1 MIELYCKNQNDET
14 NHDDISNHYST
25 YDEHDSNYEDN
36 DVHHHVYQCIYIYIS
51 IGMHIDIYCHT
62 FVCGVEHANQLT
74 MCTKSPLCLR

>member
-1 MIELYCKNQNDET
+1 MKPIMMILATIIVLTMNM
-14 NHDDISNHYST
+14 I
-25 YDEHDSNYEDN
+25 
-36 DVHHHVYQCIYIYIS
+36 VIMRIMMCIIMFINVYIYIS